1 MIPPFHSAVDRAIS
15 YLDPKV
21 GLLGVADFFV
31 PSKYDLPLR
40 QMTWLRRFFWR
51 CAHPSSCPTV
61 FAALLLFCPL
71 APTCMTGILMGY
83 IGFLRVSS
91 DFCSCRATFDTDNID
106 IGPERRNYLDHRLS
120 RVWEMNSEV
129 CPCTTLTAPTC
140 LLRHVILPITL
151 LCGPIRGVSDG
162 CTYAGLHPL
171 RAIPARPLLRVGGAR
186 APAFDCAG

>member
-1 MIPPFHSAVDRAIS
+1 MDRAIS

-51 CAHPSSCPTV
+51 CVGQPTFAPLSCCSRVMFTCLGDSYHLCLLMCLVKACPSSP
-61 FAALLLFCPL
+61 
-71 APTCMTGILMGY
+71 
-83 IGFLRVSS
+83 
-91 DFCSCRATFDTDNID
+91 CRATFDSDNID

-129 CPCTTLTAPTC
+129 CAVTPLSWPS
-140 LLRHVILPITL
+140 LSPHIT
-151 LCGPIRGVSDG
+151 VFS
-162 CTYAGLHPL
+162 
-171 RAIPARPLLRVGGAR
+171 
-186 APAFDCAG
+186 